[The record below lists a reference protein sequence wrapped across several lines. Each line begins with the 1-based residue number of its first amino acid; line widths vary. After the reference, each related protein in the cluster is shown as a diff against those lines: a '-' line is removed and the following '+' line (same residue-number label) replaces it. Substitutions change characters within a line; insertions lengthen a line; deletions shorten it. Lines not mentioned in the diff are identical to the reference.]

1 MTDEA
6 KKRKATPIFS
16 GVLAYFPDAIKYV
29 SQVSQA
35 GNDQHHP
42 GTPLHWDRN
51 KSTDETDALARHLT
65 DHASGMIFDSDGI
78 RHLGKVAWRALAALQ
93 KELEK
98 DGTRET

>member
-1 MTDEA
+1 MTEYA
-6 KKRKATPIFS
+6 KKRKQEPVFS
-16 GVLAYFPDAIKYV
+16 GVLAYFPDAIRYV
-29 SQVSQA
+29 ARVSQA

-65 DHASGMIFDSDGI
+65 DHAAGNIYDTDGI

-98 DGTRET
+98 DETL